1 MVKFGKFS
9 GVKRLRCCV
18 FGAVWTSPSSLTTI
32 PNLSKHICVLHNDA
46 ATKGYLHN
54 KMHHDAVFWYV
65 WKNLVLFVV
74 AVVVFFPPL
83 PLFFWQMFGDLMFF
97 FSGYQVKGAY
107 ILVCLFAARQMSGL
121 LRMPWSFWGAVGF
134 STAAIYWHC
143 FSNCSQDLVMS
154 TNRQEGFE
162 QIIHIARITEI
173 DLDCFSK

>member
-9 GVKRLRCCV
+9 SVERLRCFV

-65 WKNLVLFVV
+65 WKNLGFFLLLLL
-74 AVVVFFPPL
+74 VFFFPLSPPL

-107 ILVCLFAARQMSGL
+107 ILVCLFAARQ
-121 LRMPWSFWGAVGF
+121 
-134 STAAIYWHC
+134 I
-143 FSNCSQDLVMS
+143 
-154 TNRQEGFE
+154 
-162 QIIHIARITEI
+162 
-173 DLDCFSK
+173 